1 MIYVSARVGI
11 YICRLKNLFLKC
23 PAAAV
28 REKFRKRKT
37 GAKKQQSFG
46 PGKLK
51 SMRKKTHIMR
61 LLFPYGL
68 QYDISRLLLTIAYFE
83 IRSPQLSPLFPL
95 YRFTAFPVC
104 PPALFTT
111 QMYILVA
118 AWQVNKR
125 IHQSTARRR
134 HTKVTMWVA
143 PFLGGPRPGFR
154 SPNEAPTKKKKGNSI
169 CTSRAK
175 WNFRHHKTTTGL
187 ELEWAVKEITRIL
200 SPRHT
205 YAHTSEWIKIK
216 RSVLQVGFFN
226 AR

>member
-1 MIYVSARVGI
+1 MIYVSDRVGI

-154 SPNEAPTKKKKGNSI
+154 SPNEAPTKKKKGEFDMHESCEMKFQTSQNDHGTGTGMGCKGNNSNPFATTHI
-169 CTSRAK
+169 CTHFWVNKNQTKCVASR
-175 WNFRHHKTTTGL
+175 FL
-187 ELEWAVKEITRIL
+187 
-200 SPRHT
+200 
-205 YAHTSEWIKIK
+205 
-216 RSVLQVGFFN
+216 
-226 AR
+226 